1 MNKKV
6 FLDKLR
12 KNLKNFD
19 SQEQEKF
26 INYYEEMVEDYK
38 ENGYTEE
45 EAILKIGDPNDIARD
60 ILKEQDMIILNIPS
74 TSSKVLNLI
83 LLILG
88 FPLWGSLLLCFILLI
103 LSAYIIIWCI
113 PVITGSLSI
122 GLFATAIVGIIGSPF
137 VIIKTFCT
145 GIVQFGLGVSSIG
158 FAVLFFM
165 LTIYIGRYFIKITKS
180 FTTKLYN
187 ILFKKIIKYQRN

>member
-113 PVITGSLSI
+113 PVITASLSI

-145 GIVQFGLGVSSIG
+145 GIVQLGLGVSSIG

-187 ILFKKIIKYQRN
+187 ILFKRVIKYQRN